1 MTLNRAEGEHG
12 STVLPSL
19 GAVSKAHHRVE
30 IDGAVDEVNS
40 LVGAARPT
48 GYDDVD
54 DRLRRLQNQ
63 LHVVHAT
70 VTHPDPPAAHPQ
82 VDRGH
87 VATLEGWIDAYD
99 GVQDALP
106 QRTVPGGTVAGS
118 RLHRARA
125 VCRRAERRAA
135 TLDERDPSDDCLLRY
150 LNRLGDVLFV
160 FARVVNERADRPE
173 GLFAPD
179 GE

>member
-1 MTLNRAEGEHG
+1 MTPNRREVEHG

-30 IDGAVDEVNS
+30 IDGTVDEVNS

-48 GYDDVD
+48 GYDDID

-70 VTHPDPPAAHPQ
+70 VTHPDPPAGYPQ
-82 VDRGH
+82 IDRAH
-87 VATLEGWIDAYD
+87 VATLERWIDAY
-99 GVQDALP
+99 GGIHDAMP

-118 RLHRARA
+118 RLNRARA
-125 VCRRAERRAA
+125 VCRRAERRAV
-135 TLDERDPSDDCLLRY
+135 TLGDGDPSRDCLLQY

-160 FARVVNERADRPE
+160 FARVVNERSDRPE
-173 GLFAPD
+173 PLFDPD